1 VKAAPRCVPA
11 KKSVCACKPKSLG
24 YNRGMKDVEQVLRRA
39 IDKSGLDG
47 AELAR
52 RAGLTKGSLS
62 LFINHKRGL
71 TLRSVNKL
79 AAVLGLEL
87 AKKRGR

>member
-1 VKAAPRCVPA
+1 
-11 KKSVCACKPKSLG
+11 
-24 YNRGMKDVEQVLRRA
+24 MKDVEQVLRRA
-39 IDKSGLDG
+39 IDKSALDA

-71 TLRSVNKL
+71 TLRSVNRL
-79 AAVLGLEL
+79 AAALGLEL
-87 AKKRGR
+87 VEKRGR